1 MKKIIKLFNYIL
13 IAAAALSII
22 SLIMSPTLKVSVAYT
37 VTPAQLAEA
46 LPKTDSS
53 ESEGV
58 DVTEVIG
65 EEGITLELSLSA
77 DPKFL
82 LSCIGTDST
91 TAIEQNF
98 IDPNAKN
105 IAQSLRKPLSGIG
118 RGMLKYMFTKFY
130 ISSYEK
136 AIDEVKAEDDARSA
150 TEIRNQAGLTD
161 KFLQRYA
168 EDLLLATDKKGATVT
183 SVNDISFENLVDG
196 TSKFNNANVGVVL
209 PVPDETRRAD
219 SHDLTKEMLDTIGMV
234 QSDGES
240 LYPLTLVMDAMLSEL
255 FREATKKEG
264 DPEPELTIE
273 QKAAQLNDVLIKFLK
288 SMIPAGSYSTIA
300 MIMKIAFFSL
310 VAFAAIWALFLVFT
324 LLRTFIAKVKIWT
337 FTGPIFWILGLIQI
351 ILGVVLTGIIS
362 LALSSNILSSMGGA
376 PTSEASDVI
385 NNLKITIATAT
396 FVPSIILLIMI
407 PAMIVYA
414 VLVHKYKSGIRSD
427 SVETEN

>member
-37 VTPAQLAEA
+37 VTPAQLAGA

-385 NNLKITIATAT
+385 NNLKITITTAT